1 MFYNFFESKREKAL
15 KNAKKS
21 VWICFILFSF
31 DYYLPFLFLTFIY
44 PVIEEL
50 YIILI
55 LSSITCLIF
64 TLLLDFASYLI
75 DNNESFLWYLIG
87 FLSLIPGCLFS
98 FILDKIF
105 HTHCFKIY
113 LLFLILFG
121 IFVALEFNFTQFIM
135 PFVMPT
141 YLIFLFIFTRKKSTF
156 LKKTAF
162 NKA

>member
-31 DYYLPFLFLTFIY
+31 DYYLPFLFLTSIY
-44 PVIEEL
+44 PIIEEL

-87 FLSLIPGCLFS
+87 FLSLIPSCLFF

-135 PFVMPT
+135 PFVMPI

>member
-15 KNAKKS
+15 KNPKK
-21 VWICFILFSF
+21 VFGYALFYFHLIIIYLFYFLHLFIL
-31 DYYLPFLFLTFIY
+31 
-44 PVIEEL
+44 VIKGL

-87 FLSLIPGCLFS
+87 FLSLIPSCLFF

-135 PFVMPT
+135 PFVTPI